1 MRIGDDSTFT
11 IHEDQA
17 LFRESVDFTAARL
30 GFSRRLIEKD
40 YFCSL
45 ALGRLAGQEVSP
57 LVFKGGTCLAKIHSE
72 FYRMSEDLDFSIPVA
87 VDVKRS
93 ERRKLIAEVKTG
105 FASVPDFEP
114 AFFVKDP
121 LRGANESRQYLGCLG
136 YRSLLESRDETI
148 KIEIALREPLLSRV
162 KVGSARTIL
171 LDPITARPFVPAF
184 PLRCIPLIE
193 AFAEKFRAALTRREL
208 AIRDF
213 FDIDYGVRKLGIQP
227 DDSDLIGL
235 VRQKLSIPGN
245 TSIDISQDR
254 LADLE
259 RQLNSILKP
268 VLRLSDFEAFDLQ
281 RALAIVERMAD
292 VLERSTNR

>member
-45 ALGRLAGQEVSP
+45 ALGRLAGHETSP

-93 ERRKLIAEVKTG
+93 ERRKLIADVKTG
-105 FASVPDFEP
+105 FAAIPDFEP
-114 AFFVKDP
+114 ALFVKDP

-136 YRSLLESRDETI
+136 YRSSLESRDETI
-148 KIEIALREPLLSRV
+148 KIEIALREPLLSRADA
-162 KVGSARTIL
+162 GSARTIL
-171 LDPITARPFVPAF
+171 LDPITARPLVPAI
-184 PLRCIPLIE
+184 PVRCISLIE
-193 AFAEKFRAALTRREL
+193 AFAEKFRAALTRRDV
-208 AIRDF
+208 AIRDY
-213 FDIDYGVRKLGIQP
+213 FDIDYGMRKLGIQP
-227 DDSDLIGL
+227 DDSELIVL
-235 VRQKLSIPGN
+235 VRQKLCIPGN
-245 TSIDISQDR
+245 TSIDLSQDR
-254 LADLE
+254 LADLDK
-259 RQLNSILKP
+259 QLNPILKP
-268 VLRLSDFEAFDLQ
+268 VLRSTDFEVFDLQ
-281 RALAIVERMAD
+281 RALATVVQMAND
-292 VLERSTNR
+292 LERPTNR